1 MERRRKMI
9 AATSPRLT
17 AGDIRDEIIA
27 DEGEVLAVY
36 LCPAGHKTCGVG
48 HLVLRDDPEHDMA
61 LGTVITKARCRE
73 LLARDLDTTIAE
85 CEKLLPRFA
94 TYPVEVQ
101 KILANMMFNL
111 GRPRLSKFK
120 KFLAGLAAGDWS
132 TAAAEMQDSLWA
144 RQLPA
149 RSGRLISRMRAV

>member
-1 MERRRKMI
+1 MEGRRKMI

-17 AGDIRDEIIA
+17 PADLQEEIIA

-48 HLVLRDDPEHDMA
+48 HLVLSSDPEYDLP

-73 LLARDLDTTIAE
+73 LLDRDLEITLSE

-94 TYPVEVQ
+94 DLPVEVQ
-101 KILANMMFNL
+101 KVLANMTYNI
-111 GRPRLSKFK
+111 GRPRLSLFK
-120 KFLAGLAAGDWS
+120 KCLAAIETGDWP
-132 TAAAEMQDSLWA
+132 TAANEMQDSLWA

-149 RSGRLISRMRAV
+149 RSGRLINRMRNV